1 MTDFSRRTMLA
12 SAAGVAS
19 LGLTG
24 NLAFLPAAHAADVRK
39 KGFYSYKV
47 GDIEVISIYDGIWNK
62 AHAEGFVIGSTVEEV
77 TKTLQSNGHSGENI
91 PIEFAFT
98 VLKTGNE
105 VIMVDA
111 GIGKGAIPTAG
122 AGAEGLAAAGIKPE
136 DVTKIIVTHL
146 HPDHIFGLYKTGTNE
161 LIYKNAEIIIGEDE
175 FKFWA
180 DPAVIAKLP
189 ERRKGL
195 AGRIQATL
203 AKWDNVSQVK
213 SDQEVAPG
221 IRSVDTPGHTP
232 GHIGFHLSSG
242 NEQLLLLGDLI
253 IVPALFLEN
262 LDWQLAFDF
271 DKDIATTTRKSV
283 IARAVADNLPIA
295 GHHFGF
301 PNSGKIE
308 KDGNGY
314 VFKPVSA

>member
-12 SAAGVAS
+12 SAAGVAA

-47 GDIEVISIYDGIWNK
+47 GDIEVISIYDGIWEK
-62 AHAEGFVIGSTVEEV
+62 AHDEGFVVGSSVAEV
-77 TKTLQSNGHSGENI
+77 TKTLKSSGHSGEHV

-111 GIGKGAIPTAG
+111 GIGEGVIPTAG
-122 AGAEGLAAAGIKPE
+122 RGAGGLAAAGIKPE
-136 DVTKIIVTHL
+136 DVTKIVITHL
-146 HPDHIFGLYKTGTNE
+146 HPDHIFGLYKTGTND
-161 LIYKNAEIIIGEDE
+161 LIYTNAEIIVGETE

-195 AGRIQATL
+195 AGRIQSTL

-242 NEQLLLLGDLI
+242 NEQLMLLGDLI
-253 IVPALFLEN
+253 IVPSLFLSN
-262 LDWQLAFDF
+262 LDWQLAFDS
-271 DKDIATTTRKSV
+271 DKDQATATRKSV
-283 IARAVADNLPIA
+283 VARAVADNLPIS
-295 GHHFGF
+295 GYHFGF
-301 PNSGKIE
+301 PNHGKIE
-308 KDGNGY
+308 KDGSGY
-314 VFKPVSA
+314 VFNPASL